1 VGAKAPILIFAAVA
15 LAGCSGGLKR
25 FAPPGF
31 VKYEDRAKG
40 QPVAPSIAAR
50 IEEAQATGG
59 GHFPKLSE
67 QPAAAPAGVAA
78 PEQTAFGDEL
88 EAVREALLNEVEA
101 DRAAAAA
108 ERADSL
114 EIHKEALDE
123 ALRKDDAA
131 ARKER
136 GLPPAPPPIKD

>member
-1 VGAKAPILIFAAVA
+1 MGAKASILLLAAVA

-40 QPVAPSIAAR
+40 QPVAPSIAQR
-50 IEEAQATGG
+50 IEDAQATTDGA
-59 GHFPKLSE
+59 FPALSE
-67 QPAAAPAGVAA
+67 QPSATPAGIAA
-78 PEQTAFGDEL
+78 PERAALADDL
-88 EAVREALLNEVEA
+88 DAARADLLDAVQS
-101 DRAAAAA
+101 DRAAAAIERTHSIEP
-108 ERADSL
+108 ERA
-114 EIHKEALDE
+114 ALDE

-131 ARKER
+131 ARQER

>member
-1 VGAKAPILIFAAVA
+1 M
-15 LAGCSGGLKR
+15 GCSGGLKR

-50 IEEAQATGG
+50 IEEAQATSGG
-59 GHFPKLSE
+59 EFPALSE
-67 QPAAAPAGVAA
+67 QPSGTPAGIAA
-78 PEQTAFGDEL
+78 PERAALGGDL
-88 EAVREALLNEVEA
+88 DAAREALLEA
-101 DRAAAAA
+101 VDVDRAAAAVERENSIEP
-108 ERADSL
+108 ERA
-114 EIHKEALDE
+114 ALDE

>member
-1 VGAKAPILIFAAVA
+1 MGAKASILILAAIA
-15 LAGCSGGLKR
+15 AAGCSGGLKR

-40 QPVAPSIAAR
+40 QPVAPAIAAR
-50 IEEAQATGG
+50 IDAAQAESDGA
-59 GHFPKLSE
+59 FPDLSA
-67 QPAAAPAGVAA
+67 QPSAAPAGIAA
-78 PEQTAFGDEL
+78 PELAALGDEL
-88 EAVREALLNEVEA
+88 EAVREALSVAVEA

-108 ERADSL
+108 ERTQPI
-114 EIHKEALDE
+114 EPQREALDE

-136 GLPPAPPPIKD
+136 GLPPAQPPIKD